1 MKKIRIEPITKI
13 KFRIYLDE
21 QFAFVLYKTELS
33 RYKLKDEME
42 IEKSTVDRILE
53 EAVLKRAKQKAMK
66 LLQDADRTKNE
77 LRERL
82 IRAEFPEEITD
93 KAISYVESF
102 GYLDDKRYVENFV
115 LSKKGRKSRKE
126 IYAEL
131 YRKKVDMELVDSIL
145 EDRYEEE
152 DTQEAIRKILEKKKY
167 RFSEATTQEKNKIC
181 SYLARKGFGYGDIR
195 KAMEI
200 QEWFE

>member
-21 QFAFVLYKTELS
+21 QFAFVLYKSELS

-131 YRKKVDMELVDSIL
+131 YWKTAM
-145 EDRYEEE
+145 
-152 DTQEAIRKILEKKKY
+152 KKK
-167 RFSEATTQEKNKIC
+167 TH
-181 SYLARKGFGYGDIR
+181 RKQSGKF
-195 KAMEI
+195 
-200 QEWFE
+200 